1 MYMQLNQSYQK
12 LTGTGETTYMSHHQK
27 KGRGQDSQKIK
38 YEGKLSR
45 RQYIKLKAA
54 YLWG

>member
-1 MYMQLNQSYQK
+1 MQLNQSYQK

-45 RQYIKLKAA
+45 RQYIKLKGG